1 MGEGRGV
8 KSFPVF
14 PLFSYLGH
22 KESLLDLWV
31 TVLFSGL
38 CFLTG
43 MVVGSFLN
51 VCIWRLPRGQ
61 SIVRPR
67 SRCPH
72 CGQGIAARDNIP
84 LVSFLFLRGR
94 CRRCKAPISRRYPS
108 VEALTGA
115 LAVLLFLAFGPT
127 AQTAVLFVLFCLLV
141 VVSFADLDH
150 MIIPD
155 KVTLPGIILGLAL
168 NALLSPRSIGGFL
181 LGAVV
186 GAAALYVVAILG
198 ELLFKKE
205 SMGGGDI
212 KLAAMVGAFVGW
224 RGVLLSLFFAVLVG
238 AMMGVSL
245 MILGLKKRRE
255 HIPFGPFIA
264 LGTIVVVF
272 WGESLVNAYLR
283 AFF

>member
-1 MGEGRGV
+1 M
-8 KSFPVF
+8 
-14 PLFSYLGH
+14 
-22 KESLLDLWV
+22 DLWV

-38 CFLTG
+38 CFVTG
-43 MVVGSFLN
+43 LAVGSFLN

-67 SRCPH
+67 SRCPR
-72 CGQGIAARDNIP
+72 CGQGIAAGDNIP
-84 LVSFLFLRGR
+84 LVSYLLLRGR
-94 CRRCKAPISRRYPS
+94 CRHCKAPISPRYPV
-108 VEALTGA
+108 VETLTGT
-115 LAVLLFLAFGPT
+115 LAVICFLAFGPT
-127 AQTAVLFVLFCLLV
+127 AQAAVLFVLFCLLV
-141 VVSFADLDH
+141 VVSLVDLDR
-150 MIIPD
+150 MVIPD
-155 KVTLPGIILGLAL
+155 KVTLPGIALGLAL

-186 GAAALYVVAILG
+186 GAAALYGVAILG

-224 RGVLLSLFFAVLVG
+224 RGVLLSLFLAVLVG
-238 AMMGVSL
+238 AMVGISL
-245 MILGLKKRRE
+245 MMAGLKKRRE

-264 LGTIVVVF
+264 LGTIAGVF
-272 WGESLVNAYLR
+272 WGEGMVNAYLK

>member
-1 MGEGRGV
+1 M
-8 KSFPVF
+8 
-14 PLFSYLGH
+14 
-22 KESLLDLWV
+22 DLWV
-31 TVLFSGL
+31 TVLFLGL

-43 MVVGSFLN
+43 LAVGSFLN

-72 CGQGIAARDNIP
+72 CGEGIGARDNIP
-84 LVSFLFLRGR
+84 LVSYLLLRGR
-94 CRRCKAPISRRYPS
+94 CRRCRKSISRRYPA

-115 LAVLLFLAFGPT
+115 LAVICFLAFGLT
-127 AQTAVLFVLFCLLV
+127 AQAAVLFVLFCLLV
-141 VVSFADLDH
+141 VVSFADLDR

-155 KVTLPGIILGLAL
+155 KVTLPGIVLGLAL
-168 NALLSPRSIGGFL
+168 NAVIAPRSIGGFL

-224 RGVLLSLFFAVLVG
+224 RGVLLALFFAVLVG
-238 AMMGVSL
+238 AMVGISL
-245 MILGLKKRRE
+245 MIVGLKKRRE

-264 LGTIVVVF
+264 LGTIAVVF
-272 WGESLVNAYLR
+272 CGESMVDVYSK